1 MELTTENIGH
11 LESIIKIQITAAD
24 YLENVNNSLKDYRK
38 KVDLKGFR
46 KGMVPMGVVKKM
58 VGKAILGEEINK
70 LVSKGLTDFLQK
82 GELNILGE
90 PLPSLKEQTPI
101 DWDTQSDFE
110 FVFDVGLSPEFDV
123 KLSFDEDHV
132 PYYVIQ
138 VTDEMID
145 EQVDKFKQQFG
156 EMNDQDVVEKES
168 GIIGDLVELD
178 DEGNVKEGGVE
189 AKDAKLL
196 VALIKDEEIQNSLIG
211 ANQQQIISF
220 NLRKA
225 FPNDTEIATMLGIE
239 KDVVADLNSD
249 FQLTIKEISKY
260 IHGEVDQKLFDQIYG
275 EGAVNSEE
283 EFRAK
288 IKENIASS
296 LVRESDFKFQI
307 DMKKYLMDKF
317 QFDLPAEFLKR
328 WLLEVNEDLKRD
340 ELEKDWPLFEK
351 DFKWQM
357 ISSKI
362 GDEKE
367 IKVSEEDLKE
377 EAKRVAR
384 NQFQQYGMGNLPD
397 ENLEEFAKYI
407 LDKEEDR
414 KKMATQIFESKIFGE
429 LKNMVQL
436 DKKDIS
442 DKNFMKMFEQ
452 KPEINTE
459 TLQLDED
466 ALTIESSDENEKAE
480 N

>member
-110 FVFDVGLSPEFDV
+110 FVFDVGLAPEFEV

-138 VTDEMID
+138 VTNEMID
-145 EQVDKFKQQFG
+145 DQVEKFKQQFG
-156 EMNDQDVVEKES
+156 EMNNQDVVEKES

-178 DEGNVKEGGVE
+178 DEGNVKEGGIE

-196 VALIKDEEIQNSLIG
+196 VRLVKDEEIQNSLIG

-220 NLRKA
+220 NLRNA
-225 FPNDTEIATMLGIE
+225 FPNDTEISSMLGIDKE
-239 KDVVADLNSD
+239 AAADLNSD

-260 IHGEVDQKLFDQIYG
+260 VHGEVDQKLFDQVYG
-275 EGAVNSEE
+275 EGTVNSEE

-288 IKENIASS
+288 IKENIANS
-296 LVRESDFKFQI
+296 LVKESDFKFQI
-307 DMKKYLMDKF
+307 DMKEYLMNKF

-362 GDEKE
+362 SDEKE

-384 NQFQQYGMGNLPD
+384 NQFMQYGMGNLPD

-414 KKMATQIFESKIFGE
+414 KKMATQIFETKIFGE

-436 DKKDIS
+436 DKQDIS
-442 DKNFMKMFEQ
+442 DKDFMKMFEQ
-452 KPEINTE
+452 KPEIDAG
-459 TLQLDED
+459 TLQLDEE
-466 ALTIESSDENEKAE
+466 ALAIESSDEIEKEE